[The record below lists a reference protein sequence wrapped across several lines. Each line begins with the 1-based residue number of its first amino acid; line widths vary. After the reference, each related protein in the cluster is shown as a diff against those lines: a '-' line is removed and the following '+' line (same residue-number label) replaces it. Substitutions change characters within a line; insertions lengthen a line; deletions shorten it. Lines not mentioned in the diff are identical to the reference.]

1 MRSVVQRS
9 RVHGYAALA
18 VMIIAT
24 MVATMGMSVASAQ
37 DAPAIQTRVQ
47 FLHAG
52 PNVGDVE
59 IFINGDKDVDGFAY
73 GDTSDWIDLD
83 PGAVEVRM
91 DAERAGFNYNIFYTV
106 YPVVAGNDYYVIITD
121 QIILGS
127 VVDRSPV
134 PDGAAR
140 VRITQASIDIPAVNV
155 VATGT
160 DVNFASQLNYPRSS
174 DYITVPPG
182 TYDIEVTLADSGQPM
197 ISLPGVVFEGNMVYQ
212 LVVMGD
218 PSDTDTPPAISTL
231 SDTTSTNVPAGTP
244 VATPV
249 ATPTS

>member
-1 MRSVVQRS
+1 MRNVVKRS

-24 MVATMGMSVASAQ
+24 MVAGMGMSVASAQ

-52 PNVGDVE
+52 PNVGKVE
-59 IFINGDKDVDGFAY
+59 VRINGDEKVDEFTY
-73 GDTSDWIDLD
+73 GETSDWIDLD
-83 PGAVEVRM
+83 PGSVEVQL
-91 DAERAGFNYNIFYTV
+91 DADRAGFNYNIFYTV

-121 QIILGS
+121 EIVLGS

-140 VRITQASIDIPAVNV
+140 VRVVQGSIDIPAVNV

-160 DVNFASQLNYPRSS
+160 DVTFASELSYPRSS
-174 DYITVPPG
+174 DYMTVAPG

-197 ISLPGVVFEGNMVYQ
+197 VSLPGVVLEGNMVYQ

-218 PSDTDTPPAISTL
+218 PSDTDTPPVITTH

-244 VATPV
+244 VATP
-249 ATPTS
+249 TS